1 MLAEEIS
8 SMLHNIFVP
17 SKILLKIAQILLK
30 VHICQCGDFVAVFKP
45 HVVVLNSQH
54 QKAWYENHKEK

>member
-1 MLAEEIS
+1 MLICYHYYYIVISIMLAEEIS

-45 HVVVLNSQH
+45 HVVV
-54 QKAWYENHKEK
+54 